1 MRSNAMNYKKV
12 DIDSWEHGHLYKL
25 YTTDLKLT
33 MDLTVEVDVTRVVE
47 YSRRRGMKF
56 YPIMIW
62 LVSKIMNSHEEY
74 RYAYDDEG
82 ELILWDSVSPSYTDF
97 NTENKHFSKFVTE
110 YSDDLDEF
118 YARSMADR
126 ERYKDY
132 YGFVPNQPKNF
143 FDITCLPWVS
153 YKHLN
158 INVYGDGLSLFPVV
172 MWGKWEERGGRLVMP
187 VTLKLHHATGDG
199 YHLSRFFLEL
209 EEMIKSL

>member
-33 MDLTVEVDVTRVVE
+33 MDLTVELDVTRVVE
-47 YSRRRGMKF
+47 YSRSRGMKF

-74 RYAYDDEG
+74 T
-82 ELILWDSVSPSYTDF
+82 YTDF

-126 ERYKDY
+126 EKYKDY